1 MSEGLPTIDA
11 SLGVGILS
19 RDEIFLTRA
28 GSGVGGAI
36 CVSGGQ
42 EVFVSGGQEVFNQ
55 GGAGAAVAGGAKT
68 WATVFDARG

>member
-1 MSEGLPTIDA
+1 VSEGLPTIDA

-42 EVFVSGGQEVFNQ
+42 EVFNQ
-55 GGAGAAVAGGAKT
+55 GGTGAAVAGGAKT
-68 WATVFDARG
+68 WATLFDARG